1 MIYGK
6 VELENSECNNQILNH
21 CEKNAQ
27 IWRFFRPV
35 FSRIWTEYG
44 DLLRIQSKHR
54 IIQTRK
60 NTIFAHFSRSEPV
73 SQDVRNFEDK
83 HTPFR
88 ELQNLPLKIPEK
100 TIVG

>member
-1 MIYGK
+1 MPKYGGFSGPYFPVFGLNTEIYSVFSQNTG
-6 VELENSECNNQILNH
+6 SYRP
-21 CEKNAQ
+21 EKNS
-27 IWRFFRPV
+27 I
-35 FSRIWTEYG
+35 FS
-44 DLLRIQSKHR
+44 
-54 IIQTRK
+54 
-60 NTIFAHFSRSEPV
+60 HFSRSEPV